1 MVFIMSAYDPV
12 QTPQQGHIQAQY
24 QMQYILYIVSNIGIE
39 QIWNKHN
46 KGVVTYAQYF
56 FV

>member
-1 MVFIMSAYDPV
+1 MSAYDPV